1 MNLLKFFQEDLEKK
15 NKKFAELRQNHE
27 IWKNKLME
35 MNKPFFMIPTDF
47 STLFLKDI
55 SGGALKLYIFLG
67 LYSKYRSGE
76 SWYANDQIGT
86 FFDKDPRTISKWFKE
101 LEDLGLIFRAQKG
114 INMKANTFLL
124 PYGFFINEEKKYFKA
139 NLENIKTDI
148 IKSVEEKEEPFY
160 GLILNSGIQET
171 TLAIFYKKENLFSV
185 TCFFELN
192 YQEIKSIRSFLNK
205 INIPSDNFEI
215 DVPLA
220 YYKYSPNVIYKNLM
234 RYFEEKN
241 LDV

>member
-1 MNLLKFFQEDLEKK
+1 MSFFKEDLDKK
-15 NKKFAELRQNHE
+15 NKRFAELRQNHE
-27 IWKNKLME
+27 LWKSNLME

-67 LYSKYRSGE
+67 IYSKYRSGE
-76 SWYANDQIGT
+76 SWYTNEQIGT
-86 FFDKDPRTISKWFKE
+86 FFDKDPRTVTKWFKE

-139 NLENIKTDI
+139 TLENIKIDLITSI
-148 IKSVEEKEEPFY
+148 ENKMEPSY
-160 GLILNSGIQET
+160 GVILNSGIQET
-171 TLAIFYKKENLFSV
+171 TLAIFYKKKSLYSV
-185 TCFFELN
+185 TCFFGLN
-192 YQEIKSIRSFLNK
+192 YQEIKSIRSFLNTM
-205 INIPSDNFEI
+205 NIPSDNFEI

-220 YYKYSPNVIYKNLM
+220 YHKYSSNAIYKNLM
-234 RYFEEKN
+234 KYFDEKN
-241 LDV
+241 LEIF